1 MPARKSVI
9 SQLTSVGEGALGK
22 IAQNPVTAKAL
33 EGALQ
38 AKERV
43 EKLVSSVG
51 DLETRV
57 SKLEKRMDAL
67 DKAKR
72 TAAKKASTASKA
84 SSTKSTGSA

>member
-1 MPARKSVI
+1 MI

-22 IAQNPVTAKAL
+22 IAQNPVTHRAL

-43 EKLVSSVG
+43 EKLVGSVG
-51 DLETRV
+51 DLESRV
-57 SKLEKRMDAL
+57 TKLEKRLDAL

-72 TAAKKASTASKA
+72 TPAKKTSATSK
-84 SSTKSTGSA
+84 SSSSSSKSAT

>member
-1 MPARKSVI
+1 MI

-22 IAQNPVTAKAL
+22 IAQNPVTHRAL

-43 EKLVSSVG
+43 EKLVGSVG
-51 DLETRV
+51 DLEGRV
-57 SKLEKRMDAL
+57 TKLEKRLDAL

-72 TAAKKASTASKA
+72 TAAKKTSTTSK
-84 SSTKSTGSA
+84 SSSSSSKTST